1 MKWTNALLLAA
12 VVTTLA
18 CSKKQE
24 EPAKPAPVAAKPVLP
39 AASAAAKA
47 IAGDGKLD
55 PNDPKHGTRKLMGLD
70 APVYIDGVQSAVFRV
85 GELPPIKS
93 RTTESGAIVWNIA
106 DYLAGI
112 GVDLATMKA
121 VHFYGNGD
129 RIASIEGAE
138 LRKEKGRFEFGFT
151 SGDSGAPLQR
161 WDGTGLKNPFIV
173 HEIRRVAVYAKKTPA
188 SIEKGKQCHTSPDG
202 DCTAEIPYADGV
214 VAKGT
219 RVYVDGKMV
228 GFVKRRQVTDAMMV
242 GPAAADPAD
251 NHYSL
256 TKLLAGMN
264 VDVTAMKMVEVM
276 AGDDVIARAD
286 GDKLLARTDTTTF
299 SLPSHNHGKVR
310 IHVPVEFQAQGNGAK
325 DRDGLVSAVLVYK
338 TAPPPTL
345 RELTPISDDTD
356 TSVQVAAIDTPGIG
370 SASPANRQ
378 MNRNE

>member
-1 MKWTNALLLAA
+1 MRLTNALLLAA
-12 VVTTLA
+12 VITTPA

-24 EPAKPAPVAAKPVLP
+24 EPAKPAPVVAKPSLP

-70 APVYIDGVQSAVFRV
+70 APVYIDGVQSAVFRI

-93 RTTESGAIVWNIA
+93 RTTESGAVLWSMA
-106 DYLAGI
+106 EYLAGI
-112 GVDLATMKA
+112 GVDVATMKA

-129 RIASIEGAE
+129 RIASLEGAE

-151 SGDSGAPLQR
+151 SGDSGAPIQR
-161 WDGTGLKNPFIV
+161 WDGTGLKNPFII
-173 HEIRRVAVYAKKTPA
+173 HEIRRVAVYVKKAPA
-188 SIEKGKQCHTSPDG
+188 SIDKAKQCHTSADG

-219 RVYVDGKMV
+219 RIYVDGKMV

-251 NHYSL
+251 NSYSFA
-256 TKLLAGMN
+256 KLLAGIN
-264 VDVTAMKMVEVM
+264 VDVSAIKMLEVM

-286 GDKLLARTDTTTF
+286 GAKFLARTDNTTF
-299 SLPSHNHGKVR
+299 TLPSHNHGKIR
-310 IHVPVEFQAQGNGAK
+310 IHVPAEFQAQGNGVK
-325 DRDGLVSAVLVYK
+325 DKDGLVSAVLVYK
-338 TAPPPTL
+338 SAPPPTL
-345 RELTPISDDTD
+345 RELTPISEDTD
-356 TSVQVAAIDTPGIG
+356 TSVQVAAIDAPGVG

-378 MNRNE
+378 MNRAE